1 MLSKSELIEFE
12 QEIAEEFEA
21 GRIKAPIHLS
31 GGNEKYLIEIFRD
44 VKPEHWVL
52 STWRSHYHALLKG
65 IPKEEV
71 KRQIMEGK
79 SMHISSVEHRFLG
92 SSIMGGTLPIACGLA
107 VSNTVWVFVGD
118 MCASTGAFQ
127 DATRYAH
134 GYGLDVR
141 FVVED
146 NGLSVGTP
154 TRNAW
159 GMGIPSKAR
168 IGGYQYKLK
177 WPHAGVDKWV
187 TF

>member
-1 MLSKSELIEFE
+1 MNKDDLIAFE
-12 QEIAEEFEA
+12 ADIAREFEA
-21 GRIKAPIHLS
+21 GHIRAPVHFS
-31 GGNEKYLIEIFRD
+31 GGNEDQLIEIFKE

-65 IPKEEV
+65 IPAEEV
-71 KRQIMEGK
+71 RRQIMAGK
-79 SMHISSVEHRFLG
+79 SMHLSSREHRFLAG
-92 SSIMGGTLPIACGLA
+92 SIMGGMLPMACGLA
-107 VSNTVWVFVGD
+107 VSGTVWCFVGD
-118 MCASTGAFQ
+118 MCASTGTFQ

-159 GMGIPSKAR
+159 GMGLPNLAR
-168 IGGYQYKLK
+168 VAGYKFKLT
-177 WPHAGVDKWV
+177 WPHVGTDKWV
-187 TF
+187 SF